1 MADEIFKDSFKYTVM
16 YPYDFSCFFNNKS
29 KIYKRSPSYIQ
40 YKKLKRSKTASGL
53 YASFFQS
60 GFKEDLKLEKCLD
73 KSTQNL
79 APDVLHDHQSPWQ
92 FPPPHSTPGASIG
105 HPIRMQFSTF
115 HQ

>member
-1 MADEIFKDSFKYTVM
+1 M
-16 YPYDFSCFFNNKS
+16 YPYDFSCFFNNKVKS
-29 KIYKRSPSYIQ
+29 TKDLHLTYNTKNSRGQNSFRGCT
-40 YKKLKRSKTASGL
+40 L
-53 YASFFQS
+53 FFQS

-92 FPPPHSTPGASIG
+92 FPHPLYPGASIG

>member
-16 YPYDFSCFFNNKS
+16 YPYDFSFFFSITKVKS
-29 KIYKRSPSYIQ
+29 TKDLHLTYNTKNSRGQNSF
-40 YKKLKRSKTASGL
+40 RAVRF
-53 YASFFQS
+53 FFQS

-79 APDVLHDHQSPWQ
+79 APDALHDHQSPWQ
-92 FPPPHSTPGASIG
+92 FPPPHPTPGASTG
-105 HPIRMQFSTF
+105 HPIRMQLSTF